1 MIHTVKYKKCTKCLE
16 NKKLSQFHNDKY
28 KKLGKKSSCVKCDS
42 ERKKISYTLNRSII
56 LERGI
61 EYKKQRLIKK
71 IDIFMIVGIKKNN
84 LKNLKYDK

>member
-28 KKLGKKSSCVKCDS
+28 KKLGKKSSCVKCES

-56 LERGI
+56 LERGR
-61 EYKKQRLIKK
+61 EYKKTKAYKENRHIYDSRYQEKQLKK
-71 IDIFMIVGIKKNN
+71 LGI
-84 LKNLKYDK
+84 